1 MATHPVPATTDR
13 RPAPGVRLTARLDLT
28 LAELRRQGCKA
39 LWIEAS
45 KADLTTLVREG
56 DADAVVLHPDPA
68 VNRAYYGGVEIRHGD
83 QPLTCVFRKGGRVV
97 QARIGVAA

>member
-1 MATHPVPATTDR
+1 MATHSAKPASDR
-13 RPAPGVRLTARLDLT
+13 PRESVRLTAYLDLT

-45 KADLTTLVREG
+45 KADLTALVREG
-56 DADAVVLHPDPA
+56 DADVIVLHPDPT
-68 VNRAYYGGVEIRHGD
+68 VDRAYYGGIEIRHGD
-83 QPLTCVFRKGGRVV
+83 SPLTCVFRKGRRVI

>member
-1 MATHPVPATTDR
+1 MATQQASAAPDHS
-13 RPAPGVRLTARLDLT
+13 PAPTVRLTARLDLT

-56 DADAVVLHPDPA
+56 DSDAVVLHPDPA
-68 VNRAYYGGVEIRHGD
+68 VNRAYYAGVEIRHGD
-83 QPLTCVFRKGGRVV
+83 QPLTCVFRKGGRVI
-97 QARIGVAA
+97 QAKIGAAA

>member
-1 MATHPVPATTDR
+1 MANHSAQAPFASAE
-13 RPAPGVRLTARLDLT
+13 RPSVRLTARLDLT

-56 DADAVVLHPDPA
+56 DPDAVVLHPDPS
-68 VNRAYYGGVEIRHGD
+68 VDRAYYAGVEIRHGAR
-83 QPLTCVFRKGGRVV
+83 PLTCVFRRGGRLI
-97 QARIGVAA
+97 QAQIGARA